1 MRFAVA
7 VVALLSLSCGKLT
20 EITGPV
26 DEPLDE
32 TATFTRVQAEI
43 FTPSCVAFGCHDAA
57 GQQDGLTLVSGLAH
71 AEIVGV
77 PSTQMS
83 SVRRVEPGDFA
94 NSYLYRK
101 ITGAG
106 ITGDRMPQ
114 ALPPLD
120 EAKIKLVRDWIRRG
134 APND

>member
-7 VVALLSLSCGKLT
+7 AVALLSLSCGKLN

-26 DEPLDE
+26 DEPFDD
-32 TATFTRVQAEI
+32 TATFTRVQAEV
-43 FTPSCVAFGCHDAA
+43 FTPTCVAFGCHDAI
-57 GQQDGLTLVSGLAH
+57 GQQEGLALTTGLAH

-83 SVRRVEPGDFA
+83 SVKRVAPGDFA
-94 NSYLYRK
+94 NSYLFRK
-101 ITGAG
+101 ITGVN
-106 ITGDRMPQ
+106 ITGERMPSGGPYLSNEQ
-114 ALPPLD
+114 TR
-120 EAKIKLVRDWIRRG
+120 LVREWIRRG

>member
-101 ITGAG
+101 ITGVNING
-106 ITGDRMPQ
+106 ERMPSGGPYLSNEQ
-114 ALPPLD
+114 
-120 EAKIKLVRDWIRRG
+120 IRLVREWIRRG